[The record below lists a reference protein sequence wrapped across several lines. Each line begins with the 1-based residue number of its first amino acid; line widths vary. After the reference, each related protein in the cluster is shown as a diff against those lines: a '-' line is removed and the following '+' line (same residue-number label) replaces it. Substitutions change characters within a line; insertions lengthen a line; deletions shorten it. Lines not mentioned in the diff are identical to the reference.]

1 MEVTK
6 HQLQQQVDFAKGI
19 LDILQRQETNIPEE
33 RVADAKSA
41 EAYCELV
48 IKSCELAAELLDRE
62 EAAKKEQ
69 PPAVDT
75 TAAEEPAEKPKR
87 SRKKKKEDASEP
99 VVAEPIPAE
108 KAEVEDTAGDEL
120 DDLF

>member
-19 LDILQRQETNIPEE
+19 LDIVERNEANIPEE
-33 RVADAKSA
+33 RVTDAKSA

-48 IKSCELAAELLDRE
+48 IKSCELAAELLDIE
-62 EAAKKEQ
+62 AAAKKPQ
-69 PPAVDT
+69 PAADT
-75 TAAEEPAEKPKR
+75 VTKTEEPAEKPKR
-87 SRKKKKEDASEP
+87 PRKKKKEEPAPEP
-99 VVAEPIPAE
+99 VTAEPEPA
-108 KAEVEDTAGDEL
+108 AQPAADDL

>member
-41 EAYCELV
+41 EAYCESV
-48 IKSCELAAELLDRE
+48 IKSCELAAELLDME
-62 EAAKKEQ
+62 AAAKKPQ
-69 PPAVDT
+69 PAADT
-75 TAAEEPAEKPKR
+75 ATKTEEPAEKPKR
-87 SRKKKKEDASEP
+87 PRKKKKEEPAPEP
-99 VVAEPIPAE
+99 VAAEPEPA
-108 KAEVEDTAGDEL
+108 VEPAADDL

>member
-19 LDILQRQETNIPEE
+19 LDIVKRNEANIPEG
-33 RVADAKSA
+33 RVTDAKSA

-48 IKSCELAAELLDRE
+48 IKSCELAAELLDI
-62 EAAKKEQ
+62 EATAKKPQAE
-69 PPAVDT
+69 ADT
-75 TAAEEPAEKPKR
+75 APKTGEPAEKPKR
-87 SRKKKKEDASEP
+87 PRNKKKEEPAPEP
-99 VVAEPIPAE
+99 VAAEPEPTAQPAS
-108 KAEVEDTAGDEL
+108 AADDL

>member
-19 LDILQRQETNIPEE
+19 LDILQRQEANISEE

-41 EAYCELV
+41 ETYCELV
-48 IKSCELAAELLDRE
+48 IKSCELAAELLDIE
-62 EAAKKEQ
+62 AAAKKPQAE
-69 PPAVDT
+69 AGT
-75 TAAEEPAEKPKR
+75 TPKTEEPAEKPKR
-87 SRKKKKEDASEP
+87 PRKKKKEEPAPEP
-99 VVAEPIPAE
+99 VAAEPEPA
-108 KAEVEDTAGDEL
+108 ARPAPAADDL

>member
-41 EAYCELV
+41 EAYCESV
-48 IKSCELAAELLDRE
+48 IKSCELAAELLDME
-62 EAAKKEQ
+62 AAAKKPQ
-69 PPAVDT
+69 PAADT
-75 TAAEEPAEKPKR
+75 VTKTEEPAEKPKR
-87 SRKKKKEDASEP
+87 PRKKKKEEPAPEP
-99 VVAEPIPAE
+99 VTAEPEPA
-108 KAEVEDTAGDEL
+108 AQPAADDL